1 MTDAGASA
9 IRPAGVADVE
19 AVRGLFREYAESLDF
34 SLCFQGF
41 DEELASLPGPYAP
54 PRGRLLLAESA
65 DGEPLGCVALRDLGD
80 GACEMRRLF
89 VRPAARG
96 TGLGRRLAQRVIEEA
111 RAGGWRRVRLHTLGR
126 MVEARGLYPTLGF
139 REVPADEPVPV
150 EGAIFFER
158 DLAGE
163 AGGIGMPAR

>member
-1 MTDAGASA
+1 MKRDVAKTGGGGA
-9 IRPAGVADVE
+9 IRPAGAADVGT
-19 AVRGLFREYAESLDF
+19 VRSLFREYAESLDF

-54 PRGRLLLAESA
+54 PHGRLFLAESPS
-65 DGEPLGCVALRDLGD
+65 GEPLGCVALRDLGQ

-96 TGLGRRLAQRVIEEA
+96 TGLGRRLAQRVIDEA
-111 RAGGWRRVRLHTLGR
+111 SAGGWRRIRLHTLGR
-126 MVEARGLYPTLGF
+126 MTEARALYPTLGF
-139 REVPADEPVPV
+139 REVPPDEPVPV

-158 DLAGE
+158 ELVG
-163 AGGIGMPAR
+163 